1 MGKNV
6 KGLNGERKGNANAQV
21 VFYVDL
27 WVPIRV
33 ASGDVPREAG
43 YMKLHR
49 EVRTRDRNLE
59 ASTHRCHVSHDSGR
73 DFLTTGGHKGD

>member
-1 MGKNV
+1 M
-6 KGLNGERKGNANAQV
+6 KGLNGERKGNANSQV

-49 EVRTRDRNLE
+49 EVRT
-59 ASTHRCHVSHDSGR
+59 
-73 DFLTTGGHKGD
+73 